1 MKKKIMTMLMLLAVS
16 CMIMPTNAKAAKK
29 VYIKTST
36 GSKATV
42 FVGKTL
48 KLNAKTVGKK
58 KKITYKTSKKSVAT
72 VNKKG
77 VIKGKKTKKI
87 TVYVRKAATGI
98 KLSSAQTINF
108 YKTGNTDQIKATALP
123 GGKQMASKTLT
134 YKSSNPQVAV
144 VNSKGKVTAKKGG
157 YSRIQISTAARSG
170 KICTKDVDV
179 FVYDGF
185 DDVCSET
192 SGSKT
197 TFTFNPN
204 WGSVTI
210 YFTSQTGKQYSYK
223 VDSIKTEFNMLAN
236 VKGFADER
244 NGVAVSK
251 DSARKANII
260 NFKIIETG
268 EDYDVLADAQRYQL
282 TFYKALNNKVTF
294 NVEK

>member
-1 MKKKIMTMLMLLAVS
+1 MLLAVS

-29 VYIKTST
+29 AYIKTST

-77 VIKGKKTKKI
+77 VIKGKKYGTAKITMKASGVKTKKI

-179 FVYDGF
+179 FVMMYA
-185 DDVCSET
+185 VKHLEARQHLHL
-192 SGSKT
+192 
-197 TFTFNPN
+197 
-204 WGSVTI
+204 I
-210 YFTSQTGKQYSYK
+210 QTGDPSQSILQVKQENNIL
-223 VDSIKTEFNMLAN
+223 IKWIASKQNLICWRM
-236 VKGFADER
+236 
-244 NGVAVSK
+244 SK
-251 DSARKANII
+251 DLQ
-260 NFKIIETG
+260 T
-268 EDYDVLADAQRYQL
+268 
-282 TFYKALNNKVTF
+282 
-294 NVEK
+294 NVMV

>member
-29 VYIKTST
+29 AYIKTST

-77 VIKGKKTKKI
+77 VIKGKKYGTAKITMKASGVKTKKI

-108 YKTGNTDQIKATALP
+108 YKTGNTAQIKATALP

-144 VNSKGKVTAKKGG
+144 VNSKGKV
-157 YSRIQISTAARSG
+157 
-170 KICTKDVDV
+170 
-179 FVYDGF
+179 
-185 DDVCSET
+185 
-192 SGSKT
+192 
-197 TFTFNPN
+197 
-204 WGSVTI
+204 
-210 YFTSQTGKQYSYK
+210 
-223 VDSIKTEFNMLAN
+223 DS
-236 VKGFADER
+236 
-244 NGVAVSK
+244 
-251 DSARKANII
+251 
-260 NFKIIETG
+260 
-268 EDYDVLADAQRYQL
+268 
-282 TFYKALNNKVTF
+282 
-294 NVEK
+294 

>member
-29 VYIKTST
+29 AYIKIST

-58 KKITYKTSKKSVAT
+58 KKITYKTSKKSVAIE
-72 VNKKG
+72 NKKG
-77 VIKGKKTKKI
+77 VIKGKKYGTAKITMKASGVKTKKI

-157 YSRIQISTAARSG
+157 YSRIQISTTA
-170 KICTKDVDV
+170 
-179 FVYDGF
+179 
-185 DDVCSET
+185 
-192 SGSKT
+192 
-197 TFTFNPN
+197 
-204 WGSVTI
+204 
-210 YFTSQTGKQYSYK
+210 
-223 VDSIKTEFNMLAN
+223 
-236 VKGFADER
+236 
-244 NGVAVSK
+244 
-251 DSARKANII
+251 
-260 NFKIIETG
+260 
-268 EDYDVLADAQRYQL
+268 
-282 TFYKALNNKVTF
+282 
-294 NVEK
+294 

>member
-1 MKKKIMTMLMLLAVS
+1 MLLAVS

-29 VYIKTST
+29 AYIKTST

-77 VIKGKKTKKI
+77 VIKGKKYGTAKITMKASGVKTKKI

-108 YKTGNTDQIKATALP
+108 YKTGNTAQIKATALP

-144 VNSKGKVTAKKGG
+144 VNSKGKVTAKKAD
-157 YSRIQISTAARSG
+157 TAEFRFLPLQDQERSAQKMLMFLYMMDLMMYAVKHLEARQHLHL
-170 KICTKDVDV
+170 I
-179 FVYDGF
+179 
-185 DDVCSET
+185 
-192 SGSKT
+192 
-197 TFTFNPN
+197 
-204 WGSVTI
+204 
-210 YFTSQTGKQYSYK
+210 QTGNPSQSILQVKQENNIL
-223 VDSIKTEFNMLAN
+223 IKWIASKQNLICWRM
-236 VKGFADER
+236 
-244 NGVAVSK
+244 SK
-251 DSARKANII
+251 DLQ
-260 NFKIIETG
+260 T
-268 EDYDVLADAQRYQL
+268 
-282 TFYKALNNKVTF
+282 
-294 NVEK
+294 NVMV

>member
-29 VYIKTST
+29 AYIKTST

-77 VIKGKKTKKI
+77 VIKGKKYGTAKITMKASGVKTKKI

-108 YKTGNTDQIKATALP
+108 YKTGNTAQIKATALP

-144 VNSKGKVTAKKGG
+144 VNSKGKVTAKKAD
-157 YSRIQISTAARSG
+157 TAEFRFLPLQDQERSAQKMLMFLYMMDLMMYAVKHLEARQHLHL
-170 KICTKDVDV
+170 I
-179 FVYDGF
+179 
-185 DDVCSET
+185 
-192 SGSKT
+192 
-197 TFTFNPN
+197 
-204 WGSVTI
+204 
-210 YFTSQTGKQYSYK
+210 QTGDPSQSILQVKQENNIL
-223 VDSIKTEFNMLAN
+223 IKWIASKQNLICWRM
-236 VKGFADER
+236 
-244 NGVAVSK
+244 SK
-251 DSARKANII
+251 DLQ
-260 NFKIIETG
+260 T
-268 EDYDVLADAQRYQL
+268 
-282 TFYKALNNKVTF
+282 
-294 NVEK
+294 NVMV

>member
-29 VYIKTST
+29 AYIKTAT

-77 VIKGKKTKKI
+77 VIKGKKYGTAKITMKASGVKTKKI

-108 YKTGNTDQIKATALP
+108 YKTGNTAQIKATALP

-157 YSRIQISTAARSG
+157 YSRIQISTAARSERSAQ
-170 KICTKDVDV
+170 KMLMFLYMMDLMMYAVKHLEARQHLHLI
-179 FVYDGF
+179 
-185 DDVCSET
+185 
-192 SGSKT
+192 
-197 TFTFNPN
+197 
-204 WGSVTI
+204 
-210 YFTSQTGKQYSYK
+210 QTGDPSQSILQVKQENNIL
-223 VDSIKTEFNMLAN
+223 IKWIASKQNLICWRM
-236 VKGFADER
+236 
-244 NGVAVSK
+244 SK
-251 DSARKANII
+251 DLQTNAM
-260 NFKIIETG
+260 E
-268 EDYDVLADAQRYQL
+268 
-282 TFYKALNNKVTF
+282 
-294 NVEK
+294 

>member
-29 VYIKTST
+29 AYIKTST

-77 VIKGKKTKKI
+77 VIKGKKYGTAKITMKASGVKTKKI

-108 YKTGNTDQIKATALP
+108 YKTGNTYQIKATALP

-170 KICTKDVDV
+170 KICTK
-179 FVYDGF
+179 
-185 DDVCSET
+185 
-192 SGSKT
+192 
-197 TFTFNPN
+197 
-204 WGSVTI
+204 
-210 YFTSQTGKQYSYK
+210 
-223 VDSIKTEFNMLAN
+223 EFNMLAN

>member
-29 VYIKTST
+29 AYIKTST

-77 VIKGKKTKKI
+77 VIKGKKYGTAKITMKASGVKTKKI

-108 YKTGNTDQIKATALP
+108 YKTGNTAQIKATALP

-157 YSRIQISTAARSG
+157 YSRIQISTTARSG
-170 KICTKDVDV
+170 KILMFLYMMDLMMYAVKHL
-179 FVYDGF
+179 
-185 DDVCSET
+185 EARQHLHL
-192 SGSKT
+192 
-197 TFTFNPN
+197 
-204 WGSVTI
+204 I
-210 YFTSQTGKQYSYK
+210 QTGDLSQFILQVKQENNIL
-223 VDSIKTEFNMLAN
+223 IKWI
-236 VKGFADER
+236 
-244 NGVAVSK
+244 VSK
-251 DSARKANII
+251 QNLICWRMSKDLQTNAM
-260 NFKIIETG
+260 E
-268 EDYDVLADAQRYQL
+268 
-282 TFYKALNNKVTF
+282 
-294 NVEK
+294 

>member
-29 VYIKTST
+29 AYIKTAT

-72 VNKKG
+72 VNSKG
-77 VIKGKKTKKI
+77 VIKGKKYGTAKITMKASGVKTKKI

-108 YKTGNTDQIKATALP
+108 YKTGNTAQIKAAALP

-144 VNSKGKVTAKKGG
+144 VNSKGKVTAKKAD
-157 YSRIQISTAARSG
+157 TAEFRSLPLQDQEKSVQKMSMFLYMMDLTMYAVKHLEARQHLHL
-170 KICTKDVDV
+170 I
-179 FVYDGF
+179 
-185 DDVCSET
+185 
-192 SGSKT
+192 
-197 TFTFNPN
+197 
-204 WGSVTI
+204 
-210 YFTSQTGKQYSYK
+210 QTGDQSRSILQVKQENNIF
-223 VDSIKTEFNMLAN
+223 IKWIASKQNLICWRM
-236 VKGFADER
+236 
-244 NGVAVSK
+244 SK
-251 DSARKANII
+251 DLQTNAM
-260 NFKIIETG
+260 E
-268 EDYDVLADAQRYQL
+268 
-282 TFYKALNNKVTF
+282 
-294 NVEK
+294 